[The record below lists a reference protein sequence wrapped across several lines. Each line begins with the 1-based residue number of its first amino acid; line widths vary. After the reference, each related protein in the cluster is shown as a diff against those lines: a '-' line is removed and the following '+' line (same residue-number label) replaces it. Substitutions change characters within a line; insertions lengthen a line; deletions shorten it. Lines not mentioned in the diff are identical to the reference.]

1 MTAGSQILQS
11 MSPRTLAIIVAAA
24 LAGWL
29 LTGGERQVGVAD
41 AVGDLVYPSYRIET
55 LEAFE
60 IEARILSREDYRL
73 GREAELS
80 PTDLAI
86 GWGPMANP
94 DVLDHIEVSQ
104 GNRWYYWKARELP
117 IPRADIVSHSANV
130 HVIPGSEHVAAEL
143 AALSVGD
150 QVRLSGSLVAVRA
163 DDDWRW
169 ISSLSRTD
177 TGAGSC
183 EVLMLESLTR
193 L

>member
-1 MTAGSQILQS
+1 
-11 MSPRTLAIIVAAA
+11 MSARTLLVIVAAA
-24 LAGWL
+24 IAGWF
-29 LTGGERQVGVAD
+29 LTGGERQVGVPD
-41 AVGDLVYPSYRIET
+41 ATGGLAFPSYRIEP

-73 GREAELS
+73 GREADLS

-94 DVLDHIEVSQ
+94 DVLEHIEVSQ
-104 GNRWYYWKARELP
+104 GNRWYYWKARRLP

-130 HVIPGSEHVAAEL
+130 HVIPGSERVAAEL
-143 AALSVGD
+143 ARLSIGD

-163 DDDWRW
+163 EDGWRW
-169 ISSLSRTD
+169 VSSLSRTD

-183 EVLMLESLTR
+183 ELLMLESLTR